1 MKRCCIPF
9 AFALLLVSA
18 CQDTVAPTR
27 QIPTSPKPAVAL
39 AASDSDSYIIV
50 LARDVPDV
58 GQRASDV
65 AALHGGRLSHVYRAA
80 LRGFSGHFSAAA
92 IAAIRRR
99 SDVVLVEHDAPMSV
113 VTTQTNAPWGLD
125 RIDQSALPLSGTYT
139 FTATGRGVN
148 AYIID
153 TGIRTTHA
161 EFQGRATGDFTAIDD
176 GLGTQ
181 DCFGH
186 GTHVAGTVGGATFGV
201 AKGVRLHAVRVLDC
215 DGVGTLSGVIA
226 GVDFVTANHVAPAVA
241 NMSLGG
247 GPSEALDA
255 AVRNSIASGVTYAIA
270 AGNFADDACSVS
282 PARVTEALTVGAS
295 DSTDARAFFSNVGPC
310 LDLFAPGVDIPSA
323 FNLSDTQTAVLSG
336 TSMAAPHVTGA
347 AALFLETNPTATPAA
362 VATAL
367 LTNATANVVQDP
379 GANSPNRLLFM
390 AFADST
396 PEPPP
401 VNAPPVARFTVSCAG
416 LTCTLDGSSS
426 TDDAGVVRFDWDLG
440 QFPNPTA
447 TGAVVVVTYPHGPS
461 RTVTLTVT
469 DSGGLTSSVTRTF
482 DVAAPANQA
491 PTASFTTSCDGLTC
505 TFDSDASGDD
515 AGITVRAWDFG
526 DGATLGGNQ
535 VVAPHTYAAGGTY
548 TVSLTVRDAGG
559 LTGTTTRTVTVTAPE
574 VPPPA
579 NQPPV
584 AAFTVSCESLTCTF
598 DGRTSTD
605 DQGVVSWDWD
615 VGKFPDPTASGPVV
629 TIVYPHGGPR
639 TVTLTVRDADGLT
652 STTTRTFNL
661 PEASG
666 VRAVRDRQ

>member
-1 MKRCCIPF
+1 MKRFAIPF
-9 AFALLLVSA
+9 AFAVLLVSA
-18 CQDTVAPTR
+18 CQDAVAPTR
-27 QIPTSPKPAVAL
+27 RFPSSTKPAVAL

-50 LARDVPDV
+50 LSRDVPDV

-65 AALHGGRLSHVYRAA
+65 AAAHNGRLSHVYRAA

-125 RIDQSALPLSGTYT
+125 RIDQSALPLSGTFT

-153 TGIRTTHA
+153 TGIRTTHV

-215 DGVGTLSGVIA
+215 NGVGTLSGVIA

-247 GPSEALDA
+247 GASQALDA

-270 AGNFADDACSVS
+270 AGNDAVDACDFS

-295 DSTDARAFFSNVGPC
+295 DSTDARAFFSDVGPC

-323 FNLSDTQTAVLSG
+323 FNGTDNQTAVLSG
-336 TSMAAPHVTGA
+336 TSMSAPHVTGA
-347 AALFLETNPTATPAA
+347 AALFLEANPNATPAA

-367 LTNATANVVQDP
+367 LTNATANVIRAP
-379 GANSPNRLLFM
+379 GAGSPNRLLFT

-396 PEPPP
+396 PAPPP
-401 VNAPPVARFTVSCAG
+401 PNAPPVA
-416 LTCTLDGSSS
+416 
-426 TDDAGVVRFDWDLG
+426 
-440 QFPNPTA
+440 
-447 TGAVVVVTYPHGPS
+447 
-461 RTVTLTVT
+461 
-469 DSGGLTSSVTRTF
+469 
-482 DVAAPANQA
+482 
-491 PTASFTTSCDGLTC
+491 SFTASCDGLTC
-505 TFDSDASGDD
+505 TFDSNASSDD

-526 DGATLGGNQ
+526 DGTILVGNQ
-535 VVAPHTYAAGGTY
+535 VVASHTYAAGGTY

-559 LTGTTTRTVTVTAPE
+559 LTGTTTRTVTVNAPAD
-574 VPPPA
+574 PPPA
-579 NQPPV
+579 NRAPV
-584 AAFTVSCESLTCTF
+584 ADFTVTCGENFTCTF

-615 VGKFPDPTASGPVV
+615 VGTSPDRTASGPVV
-629 TIVYPHGGPR
+629 TVVYPRGGRR
-639 TVTLTVRDADGLT
+639 TVTLTVSDADGLT
-652 STTTRTFNL
+652 STTTRTFN
-661 PEASG
+661 PRKASD
-666 VRAVRDRQ
+666 VRNRQ